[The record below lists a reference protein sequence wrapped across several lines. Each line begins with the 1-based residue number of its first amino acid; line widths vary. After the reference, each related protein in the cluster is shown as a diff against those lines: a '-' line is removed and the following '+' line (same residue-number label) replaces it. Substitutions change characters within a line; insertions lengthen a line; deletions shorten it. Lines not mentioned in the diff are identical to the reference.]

1 MLDEAQRFQEEQDQD
16 LQQDKM
22 QLEINKRIKVAEQAI
37 YKRFKQIFQKSSDK
51 LSEDDKAYL
60 KARVSYLTKGQR
72 EEYSDVLETKSEVKP
87 GNVGEVPLMEKS
99 RKQLD
104 DMARKVGVRDPETLS
119 SKEKVIEA
127 MQALQ

>member
-16 LQQDKM
+16 LQQDKI
-22 QLEINKRIKVAEQAI
+22 QLKINKRIKVAEQAI

>member
-104 DMARKVGVRDPETLS
+104 DMARKVGVRDPEILS

>member
-16 LQQDKM
+16 LQQDKI
-22 QLEINKRIKVAEQAI
+22 QLKINKRIKVAEQAI

-60 KARVSYLTKGQR
+60 RARVSYLTKGQR

-87 GNVGEVPLMEKS
+87 GNVDEVPLMEKS

>member
-1 MLDEAQRFQEEQDQD
+1 MLDEAQRFQEEQNED

-22 QLEINKRIKVAEQAI
+22 QLEINKRVKVAEQAI
-37 YKRFKQIFQKSSDK
+37 YKRFKQIFQKPTES
-51 LSEDDKAYL
+51 LSEDDKAFL
-60 KARVSYLTKGQR
+60 RARVSYLTRGQR
-72 EEYSDVLETKSEVKP
+72 AEYAEVLVLPSEVKP

-104 DMARKVGVRDPETLS
+104 NMAREAGVKNPEDLA